1 MSPNTHDSD
10 KPQLREHVYDGIEEF
25 DQKLPNWWL
34 FTFYGAIVFSV
45 IFWLGWSDDTIVMSD
60 QEKVDVAIAS
70 VQKAQMEEMQ
80 DISNESLAELVTDE
94 AVVGRGEAT
103 FMASCSPCHGL
114 ELTGGLGGGPNLI
127 DAEWIHGNE
136 PINIFNTIT
145 NGVIEKGMTPWGP
158 ILGPKRISEVTAFL
172 LSKQP

>member
-45 IFWLGWSDDTIVMSD
+45 IFWLGWSDETIVMSD

-80 DISNESLAELVTDE
+80 DISNASLAELVTDE